1 MTVPQIVDFE
11 SSERLTG
18 KVENVMRSMSWVFT
32 HSLLGILPKKAT
44 TNQRAVYR
52 LYNGFLMQL
61 QNIGFRIS
69 GMCRK
74 QTFSS

>member
-32 HSLLGILPKKAT
+32 HSLRGILPKK
-44 TNQRAVYR
+44 
-52 LYNGFLMQL
+52 LQL
-61 QNIGFRIS
+61 TKKPFTGLTMPF
-69 GMCRK
+69 
-74 QTFSS
+74 